1 MAGEDRPRF
10 LAIVGP
16 VTNIASIRLLVAED
30 VPQVSQHVRN
40 LLSMQSQV
48 MLLEVLTDG
57 SKVVEA
63 VRQLR
68 PDVVMVDLLLQG
80 KVKGP
85 QLIENLRE
93 SGLGLP
99 VVVLTVPQH
108 PLVRDPNRGV
118 DAVLTLPFS
127 GFELA
132 NILAHVMTDRQ
143 SQAAGACRVI
153 SAFSPKGGVGKTTIA
168 FNLAV
173 ALGQLGVSTALID
186 GSLQYADL
194 RVLLKVPDDAPS
206 ILDLPTDRVQESDV
220 RDVMWHGQAGIDI
233 LLAPPRVEMA
243 EMITARDVEKTI
255 SMLRRLY
262 KAVVIDTPTSLS
274 EVTLGFLD
282 ASDLILSIVTYDS
295 TTIHNTI
302 AVAEVFA
309 SIGYTTDKVHYLV
322 NRADSSGGISR
333 DELALALGRKPDFEI
348 VSDGR
353 LVVQANNEG
362 MPFVVVSPDAAIS
375 RDVRRVASTIA
386 GRTDG
391 APVRH

>member
-1 MAGEDRPRF
+1 VA
-10 LAIVGP
+10 
-16 VTNIASIRLLVAED
+16 NITSIRLLVAED

-40 LLSMQSQV
+40 LLSVQSQV
-48 MLLEVLTDG
+48 KLLEVLNDG

-63 VRQLR
+63 AKQLR

-85 QLIENLRE
+85 QLIEKLRD
-93 SGLGLP
+93 SGLEIP

-108 PLVRDPNRGV
+108 PLARDPARGI

-127 GFELA
+127 GFELV
-132 NILAHVMTDRQ
+132 NTLSHVMLDRQ
-143 SQAAGACRVI
+143 SRASGACRVV
-153 SAFSPKGGVGKTTIA
+153 SVFSPKGGVGKTTIA

-173 ALGQLGVSTALID
+173 ALGQMGVRTALID
-186 GSLQYADL
+186 GSLQYGDL
-194 RVLLKVPDDAPS
+194 RALLKVPSDVPS
-206 ILDLPTDRVQESDV
+206 ILDLPTDRVQQSDLH
-220 RDVMWHGQAGIDI
+220 DVMWRDPAGIDI

-243 EMITARDVEKTI
+243 EMVTARDVEKTV
-255 SMLRRLY
+255 SLLRRLY
-262 KAVVIDTPTSLS
+262 EAIVIDTPTTLS
-274 EVTLGFLD
+274 EVTLALLD
-282 ASDLILSIVTYDS
+282 ASDVVISIVTYDS

-309 SIGYTTDKVHYLV
+309 SIGYPPEKLQYLV
-322 NRADSSGGISR
+322 NRADSSGGIGR
-333 DELALALGRKPDFEI
+333 DELARALGRRPAFEV

-362 MPFVVVSPDAAIS
+362 MPFVVSSPDAAVS
-375 RDVRRVASTIA
+375 RDVGRVAMA
-386 GRTDG
+386 LMGRTAN